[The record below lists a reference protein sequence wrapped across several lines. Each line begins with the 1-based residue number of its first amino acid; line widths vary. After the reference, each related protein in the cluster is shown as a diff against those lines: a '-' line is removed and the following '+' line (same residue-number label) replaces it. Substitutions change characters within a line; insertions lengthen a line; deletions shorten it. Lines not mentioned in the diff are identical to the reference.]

1 MNTPKLTIGERLKD
15 LRTSHKLTSKDVCNQ
30 LDKQFG
36 YSLSIGK
43 YNEIERDEKKD
54 FGYRAFLYLARLF
67 NVSVDYLIGNNETSS
82 PDYSI
87 QTVHYVTGLSESAIS
102 ELAAMKDTPDDKS
115 YHTIVSALLEDI
127 SFERV
132 IALIDAKIKL
142 QTVPDNEYDKYEQL
156 FENWKS
162 IKISGE
168 EYHVETPVL
177 LDSLIQGEFLKV
189 VNDACKRMEG

>member
-1 MNTPKLTIGERLKD
+1 MIASLGKRLKE
-15 LRTSHKLTSKDVCNQ
+15 LRGEVSQTAAAKGIGTDQ
-30 LDKQFG
+30 QT
-36 YSLSIGK
+36 LSRYEK
-43 YNEIERDEKKD
+43 CERNPDAEMLLRIAQYY
-54 FGYRAFLYLARLF
+54 G
-67 NVSVDYLIGNNETSS
+67 VSCDYLLGLSEAKTTDS
-82 PDYSI
+82 
-87 QTVHYVTGLSESAIS
+87 TVQCVHSVTGLSESAIS

-132 IALIDAKIKL
+132 IALIDAKNKL
-142 QTVPDNEYDKYEQL
+142 QTVPDNEYDKFEQL

-162 IKISGE
+162 IKISGQD
-168 EYHVETPVL
+168 YHVETSVL